1 MLQGPVGVTRLPK
14 KLGISSG
21 WEAIS
26 VLYKGKARWSRMRAV
41 SEANESNDDFA
52 AMLAE
57 YEPAARG
64 SGPKRGQMITG
75 RVVNISGSSVFLDL
89 GGKSEGAIDRE
100 ELLNA
105 EGELTVKIGDSVEA
119 RVAEVDGPS
128 GCVVL
133 RRSIARGSDANE
145 ALKGAW
151 EAGIPVEGLVT
162 GLNKGGL
169 EVTVAGMR
177 AFCPISQIDLRFVED
192 ANHFVGQKYQ
202 FKITKLEQ
210 GRGKN
215 MNIVLSRRKL
225 LEEANAAQAAQL
237 RETLHEGQILKGTV
251 TTIKDYGAFV
261 DLGGIEGML
270 HISELGH
277 GRIGHPSEILSP
289 DQTIDVKVIKIE
301 PAAGARKEDR
311 ISLSIK
317 AMHESPWES
326 YGNTLK
332 TGTQVQ
338 GTVVRLQPF
347 GAFIE
352 LSPGVEGLAHISE
365 LGAGKRINH
374 PREVLAEGDTVQVTV
389 LSVDPASQRISLT
402 LRSPDD
408 IPDEQADRQ
417 RVQEVN
423 AANNKGLGTFAD
435 LLQGKL

>member
-1 MLQGPVGVTRLPK
+1 
-14 KLGISSG
+14 
-21 WEAIS
+21 
-26 VLYKGKARWSRMRAV
+26 MRAV
-41 SEANESNDDFA
+41 SEANDSNDDFA

-57 YEPAARG
+57 FEPAARG
-64 SGPKRGQMITG
+64 TGPKKGQMVKGT
-75 RVVNISGSSVFLDL
+75 VVSISGSSVFLDL
-89 GGKSEGAIDRE
+89 GGKSEGAIGRE
-100 ELLNA
+100 ELVDA
-105 EGELTVKIGDSVEA
+105 DGELTVKLGDSVEA

-133 RRSIARGSDANE
+133 RRGISKGSDAGE
-145 ALKGAW
+145 ALSGAY
-151 EAGIPVEGLVT
+151 EAGIPVEGLIT

-177 AFCPISQIDLRFVED
+177 AFCPISQIDARFVED
-192 ANHFVGQKYQ
+192 ANHFVGQKHN

-225 LEEANAAQAAQL
+225 LEEENAVQAAVL
-237 RETLHEGQILKGTV
+237 RETLAEGLVLKGTV
-251 TTIKDYGAFV
+251 TTLKDYGAFV

-270 HISELGH
+270 HISEMGH
-277 GRIGHPSEILSP
+277 GRIGHPSEVLSA
-289 DQTIDVKVIKIE
+289 DQSIEVKIVKIE
-301 PAAGARKEDR
+301 PAVGARKEDR
-311 ISLSIK
+311 ISLSMK
-317 AMHESPWES
+317 ALHDSPWES
-326 YGNTLK
+326 FGNTLK
-332 TGTQVQ
+332 TGTQVK

-352 LSPGVEGLAHISE
+352 LSPGIEGLAHISE

-374 PREVLAEGDTVQVTV
+374 PREVMAEGDSVQVTIM
-389 LSVDPASQRISLT
+389 SVDPTAQRISLS

-408 IPDEQADRQ
+408 IPDEAADRKA
-417 RVQEVN
+417 VKEVN